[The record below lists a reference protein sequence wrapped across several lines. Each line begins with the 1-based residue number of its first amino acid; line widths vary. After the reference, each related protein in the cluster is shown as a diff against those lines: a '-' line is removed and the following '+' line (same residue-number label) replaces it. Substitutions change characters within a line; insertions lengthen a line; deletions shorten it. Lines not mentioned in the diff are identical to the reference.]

1 MISKLTLSK
10 MHLYKTAYSPVY
22 EKYVAIKNVRKD
34 IAGELVLDC
43 TIAGYPKDNLFMFRP
58 QDLESFCL

>member
-1 MISKLTLSK
+1 

-34 IAGELVLDC
+34 FAGELVLDC
-43 TIAGYPKDNLFMFRP
+43 TIAGYPKDSLFMFRP